1 MNRSEA
7 AGANIMEW
15 PVTVGDYVI
24 GDINSSVAVVTLASD
39 YRAWGL
45 RNYAICGT
53 CFTENFGIEKIIVNV
68 LANPNINCLIV
79 CGEESAHLAGQSLIS
94 LAENGVS
101 TMASSRKIVGS
112 NSPLPYLN
120 EIPMNA
126 ISRFLREIKV
136 IDFVGNKDPAA
147 IQKAI
152 DSCTAPARSEA
163 HIVSMPEI
171 DENSWKKYEK
181 LVTQNV
187 MSKIKK

>member
-1 MNRSEA
+1 
-7 AGANIMEW
+7 MEW
-15 PVTVGDYVI
+15 PVTSGDYVT
-24 GDINSSVAVVTLASD
+24 GDFDSSVAVVTLASD
-39 YRAWGL
+39 YRAWAL
-45 RNYAICGT
+45 KNYAICGM

-68 LANPNINCLIV
+68 LANPNISCLIV

-101 TMASSRKIVGS
+101 TMAGSRKIAGS

-120 EIPMNA
+120 EIPMTA
-126 ISRFLREIKV
+126 ISRFLREVKV
-136 IDFVGNKDPAA
+136 IDLVGNKDPAA

-163 HIVSMPEI
+163 HIVSIPEI
-171 DENSWKKYEK
+171 DENTWRKYEK

-187 MSKIKK
+187 MSKIKKG

>member
-1 MNRSEA
+1 
-7 AGANIMEW
+7 MEW

-101 TMASSRKIVGS
+101 TMASSRKIAGS